1 MALPSIESSSMDFLD
16 SFVLTTT
23 PTASGSVSGS
33 EILAFTD
40 KVGQTAKEDIKN
52 ATLFASLASST
63 KYNVNEDPGLGINN
77 IFKLCKFW
85 DLACNHR
92 AKSQNLIT

>member
-33 EILAFTD
+33 GILAFTD

-52 ATLFASLASST
+52 TTLFASLASST
-63 KYNVNEDPGLGINN
+63 KYNVNEDPAAWYQQYFQVI
-77 IFKLCKFW
+77 KFW
-85 DLACNHR
+85 DLAR
-92 AKSQNLIT
+92 